1 MRFAALVL
9 LLSLTASAA
18 VKAIR
23 LRKLIDG
30 DGTERTN
37 VVVVVDGD
45 RIRAVTT
52 DVPAGAELIDLS
64 RYTGLP
70 GVIGANCFA
79 AEQPSLFGS
88 GSWTDDTT
96 NGVFVVGQV
105 NYAAPTENHVAMQI
119 PTPEPGTLLLLG
131 SALVA
136 LSLRLKL
143 RRA

>member
-1 MRFAALVL
+1 MIGSAPAPRHVTVIGMRFAALVL

-52 DVPAGAELIDLS
+52 EVPAGAELIDLS

-70 GVIGANCFA
+70 GLIDV
-79 AEQPSLFGS
+79 
-88 GSWTDDTT
+88 
-96 NGVFVVGQV
+96 
-105 NYAAPTENHVAMQI
+105 HVHM
-119 PTPEPGTLLLLG
+119 TYYWDRTPGTLPFGQGATRAPAVTVFLAQENG
-131 SALVA
+131 
-136 LSLRLKL
+136 
-143 RRA
+143 RRTLEAG